1 MRRAAGRAKR
11 CFDVCAAILGLA
23 LGWPLIA
30 LGALLV
36 VLTSPGPALYRA
48 RRAGLR
54 GRPFDVLKLRTM
66 VVGADTPDR
75 RITAADDDRVTPLG
89 RFLRRS
95 KIDELPQLWN
105 VLVGEMS
112 VVGPRPEAVDI
123 VERHYTPEQ
132 RRTLELRPGLAS
144 PADVRWYPDLTYHD
158 PPPPGV
164 PIQEHYLAR
173 HMPAQLEEA
182 LRYVEEQD
190 LWLDLQLIAQTAAC
204 VLFRSWLR
212 PQRRPLASGPA
223 DPPAERA
230 QGATG

>member
-1 MRRAAGRAKR
+1 VSQSRLKR
-11 CFDVCAAILGLA
+11 VFDVVAAVLA
-23 LGWPLIA
+23 LGLSWPLIA
-30 LGALLV
+30 VGALLV
-36 VLTSPGPALYRA
+36 VLSSRGPAFYRA

-66 VVGADTPDR
+66 RVGTDTPDR
-75 RITAADDDRVTPLG
+75 RITDARDDRVTPVG

-95 KIDELPQLWN
+95 KIDELPQFWN

-123 VERHYTPEQ
+123 VERYYTPEQ
-132 RRTLELRPGLAS
+132 RRTLEMRPGLAS

-182 LRYVEEQD
+182 LRYVDEQSF
-190 LWLDLQLIAQTAAC
+190 WLDLRVVAQTAAC
-204 VLFRSWLR
+204 VLFRSWV
-212 PQRRPLASGPA
+212 PPKRRPLPEASGVV
-223 DPPAERA
+223 AEERT

>member
-1 MRRAAGRAKR
+1 MKAGRGKR
-11 CFDVCAAILGLA
+11 CFDAAVAALVLGLA
-23 LGWPLIA
+23 WPLIA
-30 LGALLV
+30 VGALLV
-36 VLTSPGPALYRA
+36 WLTSPGPGFYRA
-48 RRAGLR
+48 RRAGLH

-66 VVGADTPDR
+66 RVGTDTPDR
-75 RITAADDDRVTPLG
+75 RITDANDDRVTALG

-95 KIDELPQLWN
+95 KIDELPQFWN

-123 VERHYTPEQ
+123 VERYYSPEQ
-132 RRTLELRPGLAS
+132 RRTLEVRPGLAS

-182 LRYVEEQD
+182 LRYVDEQS
-190 LWLDLQLIAQTAAC
+190 LWLDLRVIVQTAAC
-204 VLFRSWLR
+204 VLFRSWLPPKR
-212 PQRRPLASGPA
+212 KPLPDGSGGAPSG
-223 DPPAERA
+223 RT

>member
-1 MRRAAGRAKR
+1 MSSSRLKRVFDAVAAA
-11 CFDVCAAILGLA
+11 LA
-23 LGWPLIA
+23 LCLCWPLIA
-30 LGALLV
+30 VGALLV
-36 VLTSPGPALYRA
+36 VLTSPGPAFYRA
-48 RRAGLR
+48 RRAGLH

-66 VVGADTPDR
+66 RVGTDTPER
-75 RITAADDDRVTPLG
+75 RITDAGDDRVTPVG

-123 VERHYTPEQ
+123 VERYYTPRQ

-144 PADVRWYPDLTYHD
+144 PADLRWYPDLTYHD

-182 LRYVEEQD
+182 LRYVDQQSF
-190 LWLDLQLIAQTAAC
+190 WLDLRVVAQTAAC
-204 VLFRSWLR
+204 VLFRSWVR
-212 PQRRPLASGPA
+212 PKRRPLPEAPGGA
-223 DPPAERA
+223 TEERA